1 MVARLLLAS
10 VTLLAAAP
18 AWATAGSSAPMVSNL
33 TLVAIGMAG
42 VVIGRS
48 ASRKRD

>member
-1 MVARLLLAS
+1 MVARLFLAS
-10 VTLLAAAP
+10 VTLLTAAP
-18 AWATAGSSAPMVSNL
+18 AWAASGSSAPMASNI
-33 TLVAIGMAG
+33 TLVAIGIAG